1 MSYAESTPLPSIE
14 FDIARRRQFEKIKK
28 RRSNDRLR
36 SEAFVPAKPELVC
49 AIRIRSITDNLG
61 RSRPFSPSDG
71 MFCILRRCRISFALS
86 EDRPPCRLALV
97 AGATSGS
104 RGKEGKKGGGRHER
118 HKSDPSL
125 EIRSNSRSCITW
137 QKEHPRRDDRC

>member
-1 MSYAESTPLPSIE
+1 MSYAESTPLPPIE
-14 FDIARRRQFEKIKK
+14 FDIARKRQFEKKK
-28 RRSNDRLR
+28 TNIGQRLR

-61 RSRPFSPSDG
+61 WSLLT
-71 MFCILRRCRISFALS
+71 LRRNVLHFKKVSDILCVIRRQAS
-86 EDRPPCRLALV
+86 LV
-97 AGATSGS
+97 AS
-104 RGKEGKKGGGRHER
+104 RSSWNKEEEGKKSGERHER